1 MIRGMGYLFL
11 LVCALGVE
19 AAPLTSADLVNLSG
33 RQRMLSQRI
42 VKAYVQVGTKVAPD
56 QSRQILGDS
65 VDQFSSQLAQ
75 LRAIITKP
83 EQKLVLMEIERLW
96 PDVQGLASKT
106 ASRELAPALQERAN
120 ELQTL
125 CHRLAGLIEN
135 DAGLAIGRLVNVA
148 GRQRMLSQRLAK
160 AYMLR
165 AWGVDS
171 PQLGEELKSSRL
183 EFSAALQL
191 LAQASENT
199 PEIRHELDLIVSQWA
214 WFQTALELEGAF
226 SYRLLV
232 ADSSESML
240 ANLEKLVTLYT
251 RLGK

>member
-1 MIRGMGYLFL
+1 MIRGMACLFL
-11 LVCALGVE
+11 LACAWGAQAV
-19 AAPLTSADLVNLSG
+19 PLTTADLVNLSG

-42 VKAYVQVGTKVAPD
+42 VKAYVQVGTKVMPD
-56 QSRQILGDS
+56 QSRQMLNDS
-65 VDQFSSQLAQ
+65 LDQFSSQLEQ
-75 LRAIITKP
+75 LHTIIAKP
-83 EQKLVLMEIERLW
+83 EQKAVLVEIERLW
-96 PDVQGLASKT
+96 PGVQGIASKT
-106 ASRELAPALQERAN
+106 VSRESAPALQERAN

-125 CHRLAGLIEN
+125 CDRLAGLIEN
-135 DAGLAIGRLVNVA
+135 DSGFAVGRLVNVA

-165 AWGVDS
+165 AWGIDS
-171 PQLGEELKSSRL
+171 PQLGKEQEASRL

-199 PEIRHELDLIVSQWA
+199 PEIRHELDSVISQWV
-214 WFQTALELEGAF
+214 WFQTALELEGAY

-232 ADSSESML
+232 ADSSESIL
-240 ANLEKLVTLYT
+240 ASLEKLVALYT